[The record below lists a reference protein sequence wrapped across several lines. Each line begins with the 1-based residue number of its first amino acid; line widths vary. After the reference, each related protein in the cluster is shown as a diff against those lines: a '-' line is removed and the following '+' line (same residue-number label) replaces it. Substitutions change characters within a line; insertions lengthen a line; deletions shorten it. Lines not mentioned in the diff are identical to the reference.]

1 MAGEPD
7 TASAQLGLEAAKHG
21 SGQLPTAAP
30 NRRRADPARYPP
42 ARRKR
47 HLPRSVPRNGG
58 AAGHGTGRRTTKL
71 AGTHRDRSLPPL
83 PASARGCA
91 DGWTDGRRS
100 SVRDEGDSPCPSGFW
115 LLLGGRSPRTAACSL
130 PSWRDR
136 GASTQ
141 DQDIWVLF
149 LALLLAIHHISPFPH
164 LLSGNNAVLLKLS
177 T

>member
-21 SGQLPTAAP
+21 SRQLPTAAP

-58 AAGHGTGRRTTKL
+58 AAGHGTGRQTTKL

-91 DGWTDGRRS
+91 DGWMDGRTAFQCPGRGGFTLPVRVLAFTGRKIPPHRS
-100 SVRDEGDSPCPSGFW
+100 
-115 LLLGGRSPRTAACSL
+115 LL
-130 PSWRDR
+130 
-136 GASTQ
+136 
-141 DQDIWVLF
+141 V
-149 LALLLAIHHISPFPH
+149 ALLERPESFDTRPGHLGSISGSAAGNSPHFSISP
-164 LLSGNNAVLLKLS
+164 SAIWE
-177 T
+177 